1 MKTKINPLMWS
12 KNSVPLAL
20 KIEGSE
26 ILAIYV
32 KRKNMFIVYYHV
44 NKLFAIDLK
53 DVHAKNPNS
62 K

>member
-20 KIEGSE
+20 EIEGSE

-32 KRKNMFIVYYHV
+32 KRQNMFIVYYHV
-44 NKLFAIDLK
+44 DRFVVIDLRAIH
-53 DVHAKNPNS
+53 VKN
-62 K
+62 